1 MSQETSRRSVTV
13 TILLLVA
20 AAALWASVMAV
31 LVFAVPRYERDFRD
45 QGLRLPN
52 ATIWAVAAGRWANNY
67 WYVLPLFGLL
77 ILPVVVLLSWLLRHQ
92 ARGQWPGWLWF
103 GALLGVTLLLQLAV
117 WWALLL
123 P

>member
-52 ATIWAVAAGRWANNY
+52 ATIWAVRCNPSSTSN
-67 WYVLPLFGLL
+67 LF
-77 ILPVVVLLSWLLRHQ
+77 
-92 ARGQWPGWLWF
+92 
-103 GALLGVTLLLQLAV
+103 LQSGTS
-117 WWALLL
+117 
-123 P
+123 